1 MNDYLGLIRKSFEN
15 SLARRFVFITLLCS
29 SILAV
34 FITCVQL
41 FIDFQ
46 NEQRSL
52 DNSIRKVETAIV
64 PSLTESL
71 WALDD
76 ILVQSQLT
84 GITNVDGVLFAK
96 LTDSDGRVLNAGDQ
110 AQPAS
115 ETHDFVLVKDNSGD
129 ETKVGELAIGITYE
143 HIFEEL
149 FNRAV
154 IIFLTNML
162 KTLMVAC
169 ILLVIY
175 QLLIGRHLSD
185 ITRFA
190 TDYDPN
196 EAERK
201 FKLNR
206 NTNYSDEFTKLEHAI
221 NSWVETNLTH
231 VEKLKLANERIQ
243 NVNKELST
251 FTYSLSHDL
260 KSPINTV
267 NVLLTEAMKSSQEK
281 QSDEFNFLMETALKT
296 NRRMGNIIDDTL
308 QYARANEETTI
319 DEAVDSNA
327 IMREILNDLNGEIS
341 SANADV
347 QVDELPLIKG
357 NPVLV
362 RTLLQNL
369 VSNAI
374 KFRAANRTPIIKL
387 TSDDAEDGYCE
398 IRIEDNGIGI
408 DPRYHHKIFKQFEKL
423 HTYNEYPGTGLGLS
437 VCRKI
442 VDKLNGTIDLFS
454 KENEGTTFTVK
465 LKVA

>member
-1 MNDYLGLIRKSFEN
+1 M
-15 SLARRFVFITLLCS
+15 
-29 SILAV
+29 
-34 FITCVQL
+34 
-41 FIDFQ
+41 
-46 NEQRSL
+46 
-52 DNSIRKVETAIV
+52 
-64 PSLTESL
+64 
-71 WALDD
+71 
-76 ILVQSQLT
+76 
-84 GITNVDGVLFAK
+84 
-96 LTDSDGRVLNAGDQ
+96 
-110 AQPAS
+110 
-115 ETHDFVLVKDNSGD
+115 
-129 ETKVGELAIGITYE
+129 AIGITYE

-296 NRRMGNIIDDTL
+296 NRRMGNIIDDTI
-308 QYARANEETTI
+308 QYASSNEETTI